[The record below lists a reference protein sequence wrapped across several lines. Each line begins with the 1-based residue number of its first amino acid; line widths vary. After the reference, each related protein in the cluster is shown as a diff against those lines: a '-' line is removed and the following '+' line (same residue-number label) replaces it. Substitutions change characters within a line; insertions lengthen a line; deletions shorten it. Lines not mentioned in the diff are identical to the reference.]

1 MKTTFHNP
9 WDIAKAVFKGNF
21 IVLKLYIRKE
31 GRSKINYLSFH
42 LKKLEKGERIKYK
55 VSRIKVIMKI
65 RVKSMK

>member
-1 MKTTFHNP
+1 MYTSFSGSMLNIKN
-9 WDIAKAVFKGNF
+9 KF
-21 IVLKLYIRKE
+21 ICICSQKRKIRLQ
-31 GRSKINYLSFH
+31 NNHLSFH